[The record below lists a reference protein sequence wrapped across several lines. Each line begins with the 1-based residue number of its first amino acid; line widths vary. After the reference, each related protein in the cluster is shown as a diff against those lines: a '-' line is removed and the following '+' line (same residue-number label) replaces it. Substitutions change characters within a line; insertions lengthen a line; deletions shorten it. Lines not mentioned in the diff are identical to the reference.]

1 MWLYQRI
8 HKYFLLNVLE
18 MTPSR
23 LWLVGGLHLSLSWTM
38 KPQTWIQ
45 WSPPSTQQWLKQ
57 PVRSLANIVRRKKN
71 WVTAVILDLCH
82 KRRELRKKRFE
93 LEGSEKYK
101 EVNNNNI
108 KRCMKKA
115 KENWIGEECSEIEEN
130 LRKNK
135 SKRAYQ
141 IVKDLTTVKQG
152 VTNTVL
158 DRSGKCFTGEREI
171 LNRWKE

>member
-1 MWLYQRI
+1 MI
-8 HKYFLLNVLE
+8 
-18 MTPSR
+18 
-23 LWLVGGLHLSLSWTM
+23 GGKFAPLTTM
-38 KPQTWIQ
+38 VNESTYLDSVITTFNTAVIETASEILGKHRQKKQT
-45 WSPPSTQQWLKQ
+45 L
-57 PVRSLANIVRRKKN
+57 
-71 WVTAVILDLCH
+71 VTAEILDLCD
-82 KRRELRKKRFE
+82 KRRELRKKRYE
-93 LEGSEKYK
+93 PEGSERYK
-101 EVNNNNI
+101 AVNNNI
-108 KRCMKKA
+108 KTCMKKA

-171 LNRWKE
+171 LKRWEEYCTEL